1 MTLLND
7 IQKKALETWYA
18 RDEVLAEVRRL
29 RDAGRWEEIEE
40 YVHMGAL
47 LPLGQRDT
55 LPDYMLNEKK
65 ETLFPDNL
73 SPVGN
78 EEGWQDAIDI
88 GWAVIEKTLGLSHD
102 EVHIRIRDIQHEDW
116 DKFLRRDKKK

>member
-1 MTLLND
+1 MALLD
-7 IQKKALETWYA
+7 EKQKKAIETWYA
-18 RDEVLAEVRRL
+18 RDEIIAEVRRL
-29 RDAGRWEEIEE
+29 RDAGLWEEVEE

-47 LPLGQRDT
+47 LPLGKRES
-55 LPDYMLNEKK
+55 LPDYMFDEKK
-65 ETLFPDNL
+65 KPLFPDNL

-88 GWAVIEKTLGLSHD
+88 GWTVIEKTLGLSHD
-102 EVHIRIRDIQHEDW
+102 EVHVRIRDIQDADW